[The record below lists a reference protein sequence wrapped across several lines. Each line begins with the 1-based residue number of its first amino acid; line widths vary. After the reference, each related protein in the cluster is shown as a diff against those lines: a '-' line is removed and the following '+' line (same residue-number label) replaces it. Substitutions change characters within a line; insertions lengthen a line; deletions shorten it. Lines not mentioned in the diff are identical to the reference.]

1 MKKSVL
7 LVRILAVL
15 NITAL
20 TMAAYLLWA
29 RPYQLQWGATDE
41 EVQRAMCGDE
51 LHHAPTFLSTRAIT
65 LDKQVI
71 EILAENITH
80 SMLPPRE
87 TPYL

>member
-1 MKKSVL
+1 MKKSAL

-15 NITAL
+15 SITAL

-29 RPYQLQWGATDE
+29 RPYQLHWGATDE
-41 EVQRAMCGDE
+41 EVQRAMSGDE
-51 LHHAPTFLSTRAIT
+51 LYPAPTFLSTRAIT
-65 LDKQVI
+65 LDKQVV